1 MKAVTWSGFGCCGY
15 TCLIESYNISK
26 PKAPEE
32 SKNCEPSIALTSDMK
47 LFDGLVTFPVPQ
59 VLATDTCICAI
70 LRVWLNRKRFT
81 NGGEK
86 IIKHNHK
93 DSVPNKC
100 RGNSRA
106 MLAATPVH
114 KRENY
119 FFFSSDHQQLVV
131 NIYSCLNFC
140 RTILIQSIFVHFYRL
155 LVTHFY
161 PLRPIRDIY
170 EQDSFGIAFGWIFLW

>member
-1 MKAVTWSGFGCCGY
+1 MKAVTWSGFCCCGY

-32 SKNCEPSIALTSDMK
+32 SKNCEPSIAPTSDMK
-47 LFDGLVTFPVPQ
+47 LFDGLVTFPVTQ
-59 VLATDTCICAI
+59 VLATDTCMCICAI

-93 DSVPNKC
+93 DSIPNKC

-106 MLAATPVH
+106 MLMSC
-114 KRENY
+114 RERQHL
-119 FFFSSDHQQLVV
+119 FIKGKTICFSH
-131 NIYSCLNFC
+131 
-140 RTILIQSIFVHFYRL
+140 LIINSWLLIFIFVWISVELFWFNQFLFIFTGYWWHIF
-155 LVTHFY
+155 TH
-161 PLRPIRDIY
+161 
-170 EQDSFGIAFGWIFLW
+170 